1 MYTPYPFERLPK
13 FTRVQ
18 ARTWTQLHSLF
29 SDTDLARAQHEVET
43 LLGLPLAWSAGV
55 PSACFGADVAARTEA
70 VWIEL
75 AVFGSGSGA
84 NSAWLELPL
93 GLCELAIDRA
103 LGGDAERGLL
113 ASVSDVDEFGLGAL
127 AYLTARACA
136 VAGPRF
142 RVLGVRLGPPSLAD
156 AAFLRA
162 PVTLATPDEAAIVQF
177 YAPGS
182 VIHDA
187 AATRT
192 RRRSLSGLELGL
204 WAHAGS
210 ALLDLATLR
219 SLCAGDVVVLQR
231 TGLAR
236 EHAEAEFQG
245 SVDVRVDGS
254 ASVLH
259 CVLRAGRL
267 EVETIA
273 CSAEPGMTSGR
284 RIFDAKTEPS
294 AAATETQTQTQTL
307 ERPADRGPRADLARD
322 APIEVALEIARF
334 QLRLQELEAIGP
346 GDVLATGRRI
356 GESVTLRAANQVF
369 AEGELVDVEGE
380 LGVRITRILVP

>member
-13 FTRVQ
+13 FTRVE
-18 ARTWTQLHSLF
+18 ARTWTQLSSLF
-29 SDTDLARAQHEVET
+29 SDLDLSRAQREVET
-43 LLGLPLAWSAGV
+43 LLGLPLAWSAGS
-55 PSACFGADVAARTEA
+55 PSACFGGDVAARSEA

-75 AVFGSGSGA
+75 AVLAGGTSA
-84 NSAWLELPL
+84 DSAWLELPL

-103 LGGDAERGLL
+103 LGGDAERGML
-113 ASVSDVDEFGLGAL
+113 ASEGEIDEFGLGAL

-142 RVLGVRLGPPSLAD
+142 RVLGVRSVPPSLAD
-156 AAFLRA
+156 RAFVRA
-162 PVTLATPDEAAIVQF
+162 PVTLATRDEAAIVHF
-177 YAPGS
+177 YAPAAL
-182 VIHDA
+182 VREA
-187 AATRT
+187 AAARP
-192 RRRSLSGLELGL
+192 RAFPALELGL

-210 ALLDLATLR
+210 AVLDLATLR

-236 EHAEAEFQG
+236 EHPEADFQG

-259 CVLRAGRL
+259 CALRGERL
-267 EVETIA
+267 EVETIT

-284 RIFDAKTEPS
+284 RIPDAKTEQT
-294 AAATETQTQTQTL
+294 AAVTEAL
-307 ERPADRGPRADLARD
+307 ERPANRGQRAELARD
-322 APIEVALEIARF
+322 APIEVSLEIARF
-334 QLRLQELEAIGP
+334 QLRLCELEAIGP

-356 GESVTLRAANQVF
+356 GESVTLRAANQAF

-380 LGVRITRILVP
+380 LGVRITRILGQ